1 MEKQKKQVKEIS
13 KELKEKTENEI
24 ARLRE
29 ELARL
34 RALKRQRELLTQQDS
49 QEMISK
55 EESKSK
61 GYEEIE
67 GRLKK
72 IENVLSGQL
81 VLEDQKTYEQHEDYV
96 ESELQVLEKEII
108 GETGLIE
115 KELAP
120 YELLKRDY
128 PWLEEP
134 RYEFMYAIPNK
145 KKNPNDYQSWREE
158 WAKVLFDYSRY
169 AVLHILYLKQ
179 LYAEKPFSKFQN
191 RKQAIDEI
199 IEELIGQDLAK
210 WLSKKKDKVRI
221 YWKSLDSWAEEIYDW
236 AVDNGILEP
245 ILLHEIRAANKEFST
260 LPQEDIN
267 EIFKM
272 LAKSKKAVII
282 KLDGGRQALKI
293 EID

>member
-1 MEKQKKQVKEIS
+1 MERQKKQIKVIS
-13 KELKEKTENEI
+13 KDLREKTENEI

-34 RALKRQRELLTQQDS
+34 KALKRQKELLKQQESRD
-49 QEMISK
+49 EISPK
-55 EESKSK
+55 ESSSG

-81 VLEDQKTYEQHEDYV
+81 VLEDQKTYEPHTDFV
-96 ESELQVLEKEII
+96 ESELNALEKEII

-115 KELAP
+115 KELEP
-120 YELLKRDY
+120 YEFLKRDY

-134 RYEFMYAIPNK
+134 RYEFMYSIPNK

-199 IEELIGQDLAK
+199 IEELIDQDLAK
-210 WLSKKKDKVRI
+210 WLSKKRDKVRI

-236 AVDNGILEP
+236 ALELGKLEP
-245 ILLHEIRAANKEFST
+245 ILIHEIREANKEFST

-272 LAKSKKAVII
+272 LAKNKKAVII
-282 KLDGGRQALKI
+282 KLASGRQALKI